1 MPEIRTVTTL
11 VKKRDKIRA
20 SIKMYEAKIPQA
32 RSDLLQVT
40 AVPRGRR
47 PVASA
52 QINRLWHMHLP
63 AELAARV
70 TKFEPVSG

>member
-20 SIKMYEAKIPQA
+20 SIKMYEAKIAQA
-32 RSDLLQVT
+32 RSDLSQVT

-47 PVASA
+47 PVSSA
-52 QINRLWHMHLP
+52 QINRL
-63 AELAARV
+63 LAHA
-70 TKFEPVSG
+70 PPG